1 MKLLWEKVVP
11 ANSGYGYE
19 MKQGQYTK
27 ITATTTVDFV
37 CLNRSNLRERFDQA
51 RTKANQRTIFV
62 TAGHKLY
69 SKFNNVMMTIVEDTF
84 KEGTHDMQHGMC
96 SRTRFELVRNRGDW
110 ADTYKRAISV
120 EEIPDHGCWENLI
133 SGLDGYDI
141 APEDI
146 PSPFNMFQH
155 MEVDP
160 KTGRLEHTL
169 LRPKPGTYVLLRAE
183 MDLVCAFSACPDVI
197 VGGKDVTVGL
207 LEE

>member
-1 MKLLWEKVVP
+1 MKQLWEHVVP
-11 ANSGYGYE
+11 ANSGFGYE
-19 MKQGQYTK
+19 MNQGQYTK

-37 CLNRSNLRERFDQA
+37 CLNRANLRERFDQA

-69 SKFNNVMMTIVEDTF
+69 SKFNNVMMSIVEDTF

-96 SRTRFELVRNRGDW
+96 SRSRFELVRNRGDW
-110 ADTYKRAISV
+110 GDTYKRKNGM

-133 SGLDGYDI
+133 DGLKGYDI

-146 PSPFNMFQH
+146 PSPFNMYQH

-160 KTGRLEHTL
+160 KTGQLEHTL

-197 VGGKDVTVGL
+197 VGGKEVTVSV
-207 LEE
+207 LED